1 MFSTLLESKAR
12 VSLLLQFLWPL
23 STPLSPVLSQVSRD
37 SWGGGATREMFDI
50 LSASSESSGYIT
62 LSVILCS
69 RSSEQKCTRRLQ
81 HQHHQWYSNKRN
93 QVLNT
98 ETRIHIFI
106 FNDKKVNYQL
116 IFTQCYHSIESWD
129 GSWVFRLT
137 PAALKARFP
146 VFFLTI
152 CKYQMPSKQ
161 QIKLFEFWRINQV
174 I

>member
-1 MFSTLLESKAR
+1 MFSTLLESRAR
-12 VSLLLQFLWPL
+12 VSLLLQFLCPL

-137 PAALKARFP
+137 PAALKARCLLYFNYLQIP
-146 VFFLTI
+146 NAFNATNQTI
-152 CKYQMPSKQ
+152 WILK
-161 QIKLFEFWRINQV
+161 N
-174 I
+174 